1 MYNYSLKVN
10 KYAEAREKNE
20 KSRRKQKR
28 DIDSKKT
35 EKKKVLLYSFVNKC
49 EKSVYFPKEPL

>member
-1 MYNYSLKVN
+1 MQK
-10 KYAEAREKNE
+10 REKNKK

-35 EKKKVLLYSFVNKC
+35 EKKKVLLYSFINKC
-49 EKSVYFPKEPL
+49 EKSVCSPKEPL